1 MGAGFNEAGLIIS
14 LVVLFLCVR
23 ALCTPSRRE
32 KRRTPRQPQRLSE
45 MDLYALRRQR
55 KNDAIRQMRAVV
67 RDHHNPTSRQRDRRE
82 WPS

>member
-1 MGAGFNEAGLIIS
+1 MDGFNQAGLLIS

-23 ALCTPSRRE
+23 ALCTPLRKE

-55 KNDAIRQMRAVV
+55 KNDAMRQMRSVV
-67 RDHHNPTSRQRDRRE
+67 RDHHNPSSSRRDRRD
-82 WPS
+82 WHS